1 MSATATDS
9 VKLGRA
15 FAVEFC
21 RIERWSVTSFKE
33 VNWQWPVEY
42 IKPLAAAMSR
52 RLELVAVQ
60 GGRPSLPLVTLR
72 FTGELEPRAMRG
84 KETVKG
90 KLFRAEAGDLVYS
103 KIDVRNGSIGIV
115 PDSIGPCAWTTEY
128 PIYKV
133 DPQVADAAFLKLV
146 IRSAVFQ
153 AKVNALISGASGRKR
168 VEPSVIETLEVPIPP
183 LSAQRAIV
191 AHWQAGMARAAELE
205 AQAQAKVE
213 AAQRGFV
220 EALGI
225 RTREIPKDR
234 TRACALPWDAIT
246 TWHGASNL
254 KRLAMGD
261 VRNGRYPVMSG
272 RDCLASV
279 ANGCSAS
286 PVSRHTGL
294 EVLPISCV
302 TKGFLDLTT
311 RKHIPDKQQY
321 RNAFALRAGDV
332 LICRTN
338 GTLGYVGMSA
348 LVEQDHPDLIYPDKV
363 IRLRP
368 NDHVSPRFLWVV
380 LQTPPL
386 RAQIEAAARTAVGN
400 YAIGGGDVWDFEF
413 PIPPRSIQ
421 EKLSVQLMEAR
432 RTAAE
437 LREAATTLSRSVK
450 EEVEKMVMGSGTNAV
465 N

>member
-42 IKPLAAAMSR
+42 IKPLAAAMTR
-52 RLELVAVQ
+52 RLEPVDVQ
-60 GGRPSLPLVTLR
+60 SGRPTLPLVTLR

-115 PDSIGPCAWTTEY
+115 PDTIGPCAWTTEY

-133 DPQVADAAFLKLV
+133 DQRVADAAYLKLV
-146 IRSAVFQ
+146 IRSEVFQ

-168 VEPSVIETLEVPIPP
+168 VEPAVIEALDVPIPP

-234 TRACALPWDAIT
+234 SRACALPWDAIT

-261 VRNGRYPVMSG
+261 VRNARYPVMSG
-272 RDCLASV
+272 GDCLVSV

-286 PVSRHTGL
+286 PVNRRTGL

-311 RKHIPDKQQY
+311 RKHVPDKQQY

-338 GTLGYVGMSA
+338 GTLAYVGMSA

-368 NDHVSPRFLWVV
+368 NDRVSPRYLWLV

-413 PIPPRSIQ
+413 PIPPRTVQ
-421 EKLSVQLMEAR
+421 EKLAANLIEAKLAAGKMR
-432 RTAAE
+432 EEALALRTK
-437 LREAATTLSRSVK
+437 VK
-450 EEVEKMVMGSGTNAV
+450 AEVEGMVMGTKSTA
-465 N
+465 